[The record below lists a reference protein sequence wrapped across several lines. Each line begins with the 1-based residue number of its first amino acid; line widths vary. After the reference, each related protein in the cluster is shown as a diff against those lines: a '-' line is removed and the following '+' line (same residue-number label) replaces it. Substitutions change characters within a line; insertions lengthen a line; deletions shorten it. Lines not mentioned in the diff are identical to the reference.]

1 MIYTKWQELQDQR
14 SSQRKIPS
22 DRVDRDSGGELGH
35 GAQTGRDTETKC
47 PCSPHR
53 TDDVYAPQKLL
64 HYGLND
70 CKNKGKALM
79 TERKISFLGS
89 GPNRGHSPVE
99 WEDFPSFGAA
109 ATKEPMIYMP
119 HRGDFSLCFYVSMFL
134 CFFISTSPSWLA
146 FQTIIGLQ
154 TDWPHRS
161 SS

>member
-1 MIYTKWQELQDQR
+1 MSDTDKDLPKVNTHIIFLL
-14 SSQRKIPS
+14 PS
-22 DRVDRDSGGELGH
+22 DGVDRDSGGELGH

-99 WEDFPSFGAA
+99 WGDFPSFGAA
-109 ATKEPMIYMP
+109 ATKEPMIYGTTQG
-119 HRGDFSLCFYVSMFL
+119 RFQSLFLRFYVSSFL
-134 CFFISTSPSWLA
+134 HPPAGWPFKPSLA
-146 FQTIIGLQ
+146 SRPS
-154 TDWPHRS
+154 DWPHRS